1 MTQKSFED
9 MYNSLRRLHDSSNI
23 AVDVL
28 QEKVKSLNNDL
39 IGAQERLVNAQSAL
53 DINKEIMRNALEAQ
67 NKIKDEYSAEIE
79 LLKAEIKELKKNQK
93 VK

>member
-1 MTQKSFED
+1 MSQQSFED
-9 MYNSLRRLHDSSNI
+9 MYNSLRRLHASSNV

-53 DINKEIMRNALEAQ
+53 DITKEIMRNALEAQ
-67 NKIKDEYSAEIE
+67 NKIKDEYGAEIE
-79 LLKAEIKELKKNQK
+79 LLKSEIKELRKNKK
-93 VK
+93 